1 MHTLK
6 TDNLQLYYEDIPALK
21 GVTLELSSGQIYGLQ
36 GPNGAGKSTL
46 LKIAAGIIT
55 AYRGSIS
62 LDGYEVRGERFWIK
76 KNSCYCA
83 EQASLMPYLSGREY
97 LTMIADIYDA
107 DKNVINTY
115 LELCNLEHE
124 ADTLVEDYSHGMRQ
138 KLALAGAFLPQPPFL
153 FLDEAL
159 NGLDQVTTEKVLS
172 YLAGLE
178 QTLVVFASH
187 QAELLQR
194 TCTTVLRIED
204 GKIV

>member
-21 GVTLELSSGQIYGLQ
+21 GVTLELASGEIYGLQ

-55 AYRGSIS
+55 AYRGSIA
-62 LDGYEVRGERFWIK
+62 LDGHEVRKERFWIK
-76 KNSCYCA
+76 QNSCYCA

-97 LTMIADIYDA
+97 LTMIADMYNA
-107 DKNVINTY
+107 DKKVIGHY
-115 LELCNLEHE
+115 LELCNLARE

-138 KLALAGAFLPQPPFL
+138 KLSLAGAFLPRPPFL

-159 NGLDQVTTEKVLS
+159 NGLDHDTTAIVLD
-172 YLAGLE
+172 YLAGQKE
-178 QTLVVFASH
+178 TLVVLASH
-187 QAELLQR
+187 QPELLQR